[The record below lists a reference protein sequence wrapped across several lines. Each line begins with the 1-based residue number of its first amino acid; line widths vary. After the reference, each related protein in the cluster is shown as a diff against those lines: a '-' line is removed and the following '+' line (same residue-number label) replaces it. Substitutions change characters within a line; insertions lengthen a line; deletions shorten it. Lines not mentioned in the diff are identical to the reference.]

1 MSKID
6 MIQGSQKNCN
16 HFAGTF
22 LGLSR
27 TIFDFQGPPTRN
39 IISHITVKKFSFS
52 VHSNRTIRLEL
63 FPSPTSL
70 HFSVHLSQINS

>member
-39 IISHITVKKFSFS
+39 IISHITVKNS
-52 VHSNRTIRLEL
+52 HSQSILTGL
-63 FPSPTSL
+63 
-70 HFSVHLSQINS
+70 